1 MIKSAFLFSIVF
13 FFVFVVG
20 FSMHEFFIEKQ
31 QINLPFPLKKV
42 YLFHLIFSLLV
53 CLNFLIFSA
62 FESVF
67 EQLGFL
73 YLGSILLKIT
83 LFYAFFYAS
92 IITKQEL
99 TFSHRISLFIPVIL
113 FLIPEAAI
121 VAKIMKKK

>member
-1 MIKSAFLFSIVF
+1 MIRSAFLFSIVF
-13 FFVFVVG
+13 FFVFIVC
-20 FSMHEFFIEKQ
+20 FSIHEFFLEKQ
-31 QINLPFPLKKV
+31 QINLPFSLKKV

-53 CLNFLIFSA
+53 CLNFLIFSS
-62 FESVF
+62 FDSVF

-92 IITKQEL
+92 IFTKQEL
-99 TFSHRISLFIPVIL
+99 TLSYRISLFIPVIL